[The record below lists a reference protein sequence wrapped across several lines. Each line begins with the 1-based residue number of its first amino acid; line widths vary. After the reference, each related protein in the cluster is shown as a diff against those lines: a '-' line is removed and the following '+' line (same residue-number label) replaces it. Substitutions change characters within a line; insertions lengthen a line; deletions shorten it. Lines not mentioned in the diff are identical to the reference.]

1 METQYQ
7 TKVKPFLRKLSELFR
22 SGATESAAAEF
33 LGITV
38 AALNRYRKKHP
49 ELAEIFE
56 LKNERCNDLVESA
69 LLKRATGYEDANGK
83 EVPPDI
89 RAAVFWLQNRRPKRW
104 NVNRTK
110 KCTKKSQK
118 RVDIQLSAEETEI

>member
-7 TKVKPFLRKLSELFR
+7 TKVKPFLHKLSELFR

-38 AALNRYRKKHP
+38 AALNRCRKKYP

-56 LKNERCNDLVESA
+56 LKNERCDDLVESA

-83 EVPPDI
+83 EVPADI

-104 NVNRTK
+104 NANRS
-110 KCTKKSQK
+110 KSRKNTGK
-118 RVDIQLSAEETEI
+118 RVNIQLSPDEAEV